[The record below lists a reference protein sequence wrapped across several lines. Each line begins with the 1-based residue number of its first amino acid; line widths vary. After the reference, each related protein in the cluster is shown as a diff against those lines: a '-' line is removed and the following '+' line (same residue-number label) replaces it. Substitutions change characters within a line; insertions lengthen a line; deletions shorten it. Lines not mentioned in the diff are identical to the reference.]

1 MAEPKLHEAFEGSAT
16 TLCGRPVPSVHLAD
30 LSPTGKDE
38 ITCGTCI
45 RAFDYH
51 FGD

>member
-1 MAEPKLHEAFEGSAT
+1 MAEPKLHEAFDESDT
-16 TLCGRPVPSVHLAD
+16 TLCGRPVGSVRLAD
-30 LSPTGKDE
+30 LSPTSNDE